1 MKSCEVIIL
10 LSLISIIACSLQIY
24 SPECSVKKKPEMIE
38 YTLSNFGE
46 IPYGEEFI
54 GQIRLPNK

>member
-1 MKSCEVIIL
+1 MKSYQAITIL
-10 LSLISIIACSLQIY
+10 SIISIVTGSLQIY